1 MGVINLVVSIISYW
15 KSLFSKGINVAIKK
29 DTINSPVQTQVGGQN
44 NTQNSNPII
53 NNNYPI
59 EQKSQSSFSEKY
71 LAIREIE
78 KNLENYQWLNILQ
91 TNPVTLNR
99 EGEFLKKAQSKIK
112 NWLTLLRI
120 FDNNKPK
127 KTNSFI

>member
-15 KSLFSKGINVAIKK
+15 KSLFSKGINVEIKK

-59 EQKSQSSFSEKY
+59 EQKSQSLFSEKY